1 MLEHKDTIDP
11 KSFYLSK
18 LENQKIFEEEV
29 LLEAKEDYDFSSRTN
44 PIVFLS
50 AGLPGAGKTNLI
62 NEEKLMMQG
71 DSNLE
76 VFIANSDEM
85 RPYHPRYKEAV
96 KLFGAEAGS
105 AIHHDAVIFSDKLID
120 HALKE
125 RADFIIDS
133 TLRDPKK
140 TEEMISKLQAENYNV
155 KVSMLAVNEYESM
168 QGILNRYA
176 EQYRDNPVTARF
188 VDQRFIKVGKE
199 AMPIS
204 AEVIDSKNIKQF
216 KILDREHNLLY
227 DSTKDFDK
235 SAKDVIIES
244 TKLSNFSSDKIDRL
258 SSSWDEVINK
268 LREYDVPLD
277 IQSKATVIH
286 DELKNELINSQDDD
300 TFWKNLSKEA
310 DDIRNE
316 NKDKPEILTNE
327 VDDNIRRNR

>member
-1 MLEHKDTIDP
+1 MSEHKDTINP
-11 KSFYLSK
+11 KSFYLSE
-18 LENQKIFEEEV
+18 LENKTIFEEEV
-29 LLEAKEDYDFSSRTN
+29 LLEAKEDYNFSYQNN
-44 PIVFLS
+44 PTVFLS

-62 NEEKLMMQG
+62 NEEKLVMQG

-96 KLFGAEAGS
+96 QLFGAEAGS

-120 HALKE
+120 YALEE

-176 EQYRDNPVTARF
+176 EQYRDNPITARF

-204 AEVIDSKNIKQF
+204 AEVIDGKNIKQF

-235 SAKDVIIES
+235 SAKDVMIES
-244 TKLSNFSSDKIDRL
+244 TKLSNFSSEKIDRL
-258 SSSWDEVINK
+258 TSSWDEVINK

-277 IQSKATVIH
+277 IQNKANVIH
-286 DELKNELINSQDDD
+286 DELKSELIN
-300 TFWKNLSKEA
+300 N
-310 DDIRNE
+310 
-316 NKDKPEILTNE
+316 
-327 VDDNIRRNR
+327 